1 MVKMAMSDENKV
13 LLDCSSGAPPN
24 IEGTLQFRYNNT
36 CFVAAYRNAFDGVT
50 FQIDA
55 FADDGGTSLAVFFF
69 LVDSAADGG
78 QEAGGFEGV

>member
-1 MVKMAMSDENKV
+1 MVKMAMSDKNKI

-36 CFVAAYRNAFDGVT
+36 CFVAAYRNAFDSVT

>member
-1 MVKMAMSDENKV
+1 MVKMAMSDKNKI

-36 CFVAAYRNAFDGVT
+36 CFVAAYRNAFDSVT

-69 LVDSAADGG
+69 FVDSAADGG
-78 QEAGGFEGV
+78 